1 MYLKNTFDYI
11 NSILYKKELRLLEG
25 INFDQEFQPYL
36 IQRWLSMYSPE
47 ICNILN
53 ETSNKQ
59 YGIFENKEMWF
70 DYFDTI
76 IPKMKYSRLEYIK
89 KVNKK
94 AKRNKEDDKIIE
106 FLAKNSELSQREIK
120 QMVDEFNLD
129 VSIVK
134 KVLKE

>member
-11 NSILYKKELRLLEG
+11 NSILYKKELRLLED